1 MDFCVLPN
9 IRLNNASKRAIQ
21 NTSEATGNLINNKT
35 ADTATK
41 SNNNKI
47 TRTMSRSNTCLRN
60 QKKKKDIYSQKK
72 KAVNYRRADNNG
84 ISKDDK
90 FVP

>member
-1 MDFCVLPN
+1 
-9 IRLNNASKRAIQ
+9 
-21 NTSEATGNLINNKT
+21 
-35 ADTATK
+35 
-41 SNNNKI
+41 
-47 TRTMSRSNTCLRN
+47 MSRSNTCLRN
-60 QKKKKDIYSQKK
+60 KKKKKDIYSQKK

>member
-1 MDFCVLPN
+1 MLQKELFKMHQKQL
-9 IRLNNASKRAIQ
+9 AIWSIIKPQ
-21 NTSEATGNLINNKT
+21 TLQLSQTTIKLQGPCHEVIHALE
-35 ADTATK
+35 TK
-41 SNNNKI
+41 
-47 TRTMSRSNTCLRN
+47 
-60 QKKKKDIYSQKK
+60 KKKKDIYSQKK

>member
-9 IRLNNASKRAIQ
+9 IQLNNASKRAIQ
-21 NTSEATGNLINNKT
+21 NASEATGNLINNKT

-47 TRTMSRSNTCLRN
+47 TRTMQRRNKCLKK
-60 QKKKKDIYSQKK
+60 KKKKDIYSQKK

>member
-9 IRLNNASKRAIQ
+9 IQLNNASKRAIQ
-21 NTSEATGNLINNKT
+21 NASEATGNLINNKT

-60 QKKKKDIYSQKK
+60 KQTKKIYILRKK
-72 KAVNYRRADNNG
+72 RL
-84 ISKDDK
+84 
-90 FVP
+90 